1 MFFEMTYQIRV
12 TDIKEGHKWYQ
23 TFLQN
28 APDFIPHDGFVE
40 WEVVPGCWLQVA
52 EGIPSSGSG
61 PLRVAVKDLEAEK
74 SRLVSELEVENF
86 EVFSREEVPVKWCT
100 FSDPWG
106 NRIGLFEYIDK
117 KVESERIDTILG
129 KIEV

>member
-1 MFFEMTYQIRV
+1 MFFEMTYQVRV
-12 TDIKEGHKWYQ
+12 TDIEEGHNWYQ
-23 TFLQN
+23 SFLQK
-28 APDFIPHDGFVE
+28 APDFIPHNGFLE

-52 EGIPSSGSG
+52 EGKTAPGSG
-61 PLRVAVKDLEAEK
+61 PLRFAVKDLAAEK
-74 SRLVSELEVENF
+74 ARLTGKLKVEDF
-86 EVFSREEVPVKWCT
+86 EIFSREEVPVKWCT

-117 KVESERIDTILG
+117 KEENVRVKTILS